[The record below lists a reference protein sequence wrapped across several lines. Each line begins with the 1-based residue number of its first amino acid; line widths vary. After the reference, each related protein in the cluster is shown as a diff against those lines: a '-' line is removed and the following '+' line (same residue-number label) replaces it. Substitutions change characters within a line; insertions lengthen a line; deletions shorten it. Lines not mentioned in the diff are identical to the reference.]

1 MTKNQITA
9 ILNKF
14 ATVPN
19 QSGTKKFIPS
29 DKINEIAG
37 EIMKLNKG
45 SFVPPTLD
53 EVKEFVKSKGYTEEC
68 AIKAWEYYDAMDW
81 HDRDDKPVKR
91 WKGKII
97 SNWLRPEYKIVE
109 KSSNAIQNGMVL

>member
-1 MTKNQITA
+1 MNKNQITA

-37 EIMKLNKG
+37 EIMKLNKS
-45 SFVPPTLD
+45 SFIPPTLQEMKD
-53 EVKEFVKSKGYTEEC
+53 YAALKGYSESCVITAFDYYTEMEWVD
-68 AIKAWEYYDAMDW
+68 ANKKPIKSWKAKLISVWF
-81 HDRDDKPVKR
+81 KPEH
-91 WKGKII
+91 KITTKT
-97 SNWLRPEYKIVE
+97 E
-109 KSSNAIQNGMVL
+109 GMVY

>member
-29 DKINEIAG
+29 DKISEIVG
-37 EIMKLNKG
+37 EIMKLNKS
-45 SFVPPTLD
+45 SFIPPTLQ
-53 EVKEFVKSKGYTEEC
+53 EMSVYCKEKGYNIECAVKAYEYYTEMNWVDNNGKQVKS
-68 AIKAWEYYDAMDW
+68 
-81 HDRDDKPVKR
+81 
-91 WKGKII
+91 WKGKLI
-97 SNWLRPEYKIVE
+97 STWFRPEYKVTIE
-109 KSSNAIQNGMVL
+109 PENKMKGMVL